1 MELSSP
7 FLLTLGGILLL
18 GLLTST
24 IARRTFLPRVSL
36 LLIFGILIGDQVL
49 DLIPPMF
56 VDHFNLIADI
66 TLLMVGFLLGGKLT
80 RDNLRGSAQEVLWIS
95 LTAAIA
101 TAAIV
106 SLGLMAFDVSI
117 QVAIVLGCIAAATA
131 PSAIFDI
138 IDESAFKGRFS
149 KLLLSIVAVDDVWAL
164 LLFAIGI
171 SVVKSM
177 NGSFSAE
184 AADPGFILH
193 ALREIGGAALLGI
206 IIGIPAAYLSGR
218 VKNGEPTL
226 SEALGIVF
234 ICGGLAIWLEVSFL
248 ICAMVVGAVIA
259 NTARHHKYPFHAIEG
274 LESAF
279 MVVFFVLAGASLNL
293 ASLYELGFIGAVYIL
308 CRTLGKVA
316 GARLGGEF
324 SCASKKTRNWIGIA
338 LLPQAGVP
346 VGMALV
352 AANHFPEYRQVLLS
366 VIISSTI
373 FFDIIGPILTR
384 MAIERVDN
392 ENSSSKRDQANR
404 GT

>member
-1 MELSSP
+1 MEFSSQ

-18 GLLTST
+18 GLFTST

-36 LLIFGILIGDQVL
+36 LLVFGILIGDQAL
-49 DLIPPMF
+49 NIIPQIF
-56 VDHFNLIADI
+56 TEHFNLIADI

-80 RDNLRGSAQEVLWIS
+80 RESIRGSAQEVLWIS
-95 LTAAIA
+95 LTAAVA
-101 TAAIV
+101 TALIV

-117 QVAIVLGCIAAATA
+117 QIAIVLGCIAAATA
-131 PSAIFDI
+131 PTAIFDVI
-138 IDESAFKGRFS
+138 NESAYKGKFS
-149 KLLLSIVAVDDVWAL
+149 KLLLSIVAIDDVWAL

-171 SVVKSM
+171 SIVKSM
-177 NGSFSAE
+177 NGGFSAE
-184 AADPGFILH
+184 TTDAGALLH

-206 IIGIPAAYLSGR
+206 IIGLPAAYLSGR
-218 VKNGEPTL
+218 VKQGEPVL

-274 LESAF
+274 IESAF

-293 ASLYELGFIGAVYIL
+293 ASLYELGFVGAVYIL

-324 SCASKKTRNWIGIA
+324 SCASSKTKNWMGIA

-352 AANHFPEYRQVLLS
+352 AANQFPEYRQVLLS
-366 VIISSTI
+366 VVISSTI

-392 ENSSSKRDQANR
+392 DDSSSKPEQAQNR
-404 GT
+404 T

>member
-1 MELSSP
+1 MDFSSQ

-18 GLLTST
+18 GLVTST

-36 LLIFGILIGDQVL
+36 LLVFGILIGDQAL
-49 DLIPPMF
+49 DVIPQIF
-56 VDHFNLIADI
+56 TDHFNLIADI

-80 RDNLRGSAQEVLWIS
+80 RERLHGSAQDVLWIS
-95 LTAAIA
+95 LTASIA
-101 TAAIV
+101 TALIV
-106 SLGLMAFDVSI
+106 SLGLIAFDVSI
-117 QVAIVLGCIAAATA
+117 QIAIVLGCIAAATA
-131 PSAIFDI
+131 PTAIFDI
-138 IDESAFKGRFS
+138 INESAHKGKFS
-149 KLLLSIVAVDDVWAL
+149 NLLLSIVAIDDVWAL

-177 NGSFSAE
+177 NGGFAAE
-184 AADPGFILH
+184 AMDTGVLLQ
-193 ALREIGGAALLGI
+193 ALREIGGAMLLGI
-206 IIGIPAAYLSGR
+206 IIGLPAAFLSGR
-218 VKNGEPTL
+218 IKKGEPIL

-274 LESAF
+274 IESAF

-293 ASLYELGFIGAVYIL
+293 ASLYELGFIGAVYIF

-316 GARLGGEF
+316 GARLGGEL
-324 SCASKKTRNWIGIA
+324 SCASTKTKNWTGIA

-352 AANHFPEYRQVLLS
+352 AANQFPEYRQVLLS

-384 MAIERVDN
+384 MAIERADN
-392 ENSSSKRDQANR
+392 HGSSIKHAQGRS
-404 GT
+404 

>member
-1 MELSSP
+1 MEFSSQ

-49 DLIPPMF
+49 DLIPPIF
-56 VDHFNLIADI
+56 ADHFNLIADI

-80 RDNLRGSAQEVLWIS
+80 AENLRGSAQEVLWIS

-101 TAAIV
+101 TAVIV
-106 SLGLMAFDVSI
+106 SLGLMAFEVSI
-117 QVAIVLGCIAAATA
+117 QIAIVLGCIAAATA
-131 PSAIFDI
+131 PTAIFDVI
-138 IDESAFKGRFS
+138 NESSYKGRFS
-149 KLLLSIVAVDDVWAL
+149 KLLLSIVAIDDVWAL

-177 NGSFSAE
+177 NGGF
-184 AADPGFILH
+184 AADTTDAGFLLH
-193 ALREIGGAALLGI
+193 ALREIGGATLLGI
-206 IIGIPAAYLSGR
+206 VIGIPAAYLSGR
-218 VKNGEPTL
+218 VKKGEPIL

-248 ICAMVVGAVIA
+248 ISAMVVGAVIA

-274 LESAF
+274 IESAF

-308 CRTLGKVA
+308 CRSLGKVA

-324 SCASKKTRNWIGIA
+324 SCASSKTKNWTGIA

-352 AANHFPEYRQVLLS
+352 AANQFPEYRQVLLS

-373 FFDIIGPILTR
+373 FFDIIGPVLTR
-384 MAIERVDN
+384 LAIERVDN
-392 ENSSSKRDQANR
+392 NDSSSLHDQR
-404 GT
+404 

>member
-1 MELSSP
+1 MEFSSQ

-18 GLLTST
+18 GLFTST

-36 LLIFGILIGDQVL
+36 LLVFGILIGDQVL
-49 DLIPPMF
+49 NIIPQIF
-56 VDHFNLIADI
+56 TEHFNLIADM

-80 RDNLRGSAQEVLWIS
+80 RENLRGSAQEVLWIS

-101 TAAIV
+101 TALIV
-106 SLGLMAFDVSI
+106 SLGLMAFEVSI
-117 QVAIVLGCIAAATA
+117 QIAIVLGCIAAATA
-131 PSAIFDI
+131 PTAIFDVI
-138 IDESAFKGRFS
+138 NESAYKGRFS
-149 KLLLSIVAVDDVWAL
+149 KLLLSIVAIDDVWAL

-171 SVVKSM
+171 SMVKSM
-177 NGSFSAE
+177 NGGFTAE
-184 AADPGFILH
+184 ATDSSFLLQALH
-193 ALREIGGAALLGI
+193 EIGGATLLGI
-206 IIGIPAAYLSGR
+206 IIGVPAAYLSGR
-218 VKNGEPTL
+218 VKKGEPIL

-234 ICGGLAIWLEVSFL
+234 VCGGLAIWLEVSFL

-274 LESAF
+274 IESAF
-279 MVVFFVLAGASLNL
+279 MAVFFVLAGASLNL
-293 ASLYELGFIGAVYIL
+293 ASLYELGFIGAVYIV

-324 SCASKKTRNWIGIA
+324 SCASRKTKNWAGIS

-352 AANHFPEYRQVLLS
+352 AANQFPEYRQVLLS

-392 ENSSSKRDQANR
+392 QGSSSKHAQAR
-404 GT
+404 S